1 MSLSM
6 SYVLIYGLAGF
17 ASAAYAIKVGERVKY
32 VPLIALVCCTLFS
45 LSNFGFMYGF
55 LTVIE
60 FAIGFGIAHAFIK
73 PNQNAGSGQESERL

>member
-1 MSLSM
+1 MNLSM
-6 SYVLIYGLAGF
+6 SYALIYGLAGF
-17 ASAAYAIKVGERVKY
+17 SSAAYAIKVGERVKY
-32 VPLIALVCCTLFS
+32 VPLIALLCCALFS

-73 PNQNAGSGQESERL
+73 PNQNESSEQKSERL